1 MNPVIGLDISKGESQ
16 VQAFLDKG
24 KPYRKSF
31 KVSHT
36 LEGLSFLVDFL
47 EEVKRETGKKPPVV
61 LEATGHYHSSV
72 VQYLEDRGYL
82 MIIVNPLISY
92 KAKSSSLRKVK
103 TDAVDAYLLCELF
116 YKEDLEPYKKRGVQ
130 LLNLRN
136 LTRQHENITGVL
148 IQTKLQFQAILDQVF
163 PEYRGVFG
171 DLYSVVSLLT
181 LSEFPSSEDILE
193 ASVETVADKIAELCK
208 SRSYRWANEKAIQL
222 KAAANRN
229 PFEKTVYQ
237 SHILSLGMYIN
248 IILQYKEH
256 LSKLESEIDALAKE
270 VEEYNIIKSI
280 PGIGEKIAA
289 TIISEIGEIDR
300 FTDPKKLV
308 AFAGVDPSVF
318 ESGKF
323 TATKNRI
330 TKRGSSRL
338 RHALY
343 MAVRC
348 AIRDCRRSK
357 TSDEII
363 PRNKKLREFYDKKR
377 EEGKP
382 FKVAVI
388 ACVNKLLHWIFA
400 LLKNR
405 TTFQDID

>member
-1 MNPVIGLDISKGESQ
+1 MFFRGGDLIMNPVIGLDVSKGESQ

-31 KVSHT
+31 SIKHNT
-36 LEGLSFLVDFL
+36 EGLGSLLEFLQ
-47 EEVKRETGKKPPVV
+47 EVESSAGCHQPSVV
-61 LEATGHYHSSV
+61 LESTGHYHFPV
-72 VQYLEDRGYL
+72 IQFLEEQNYVY
-82 MIIVNPLISY
+82 IVVNPLISHR
-92 KAKSSSLRKVK
+92 ARSSSLRKVK
-103 TDAVDAYLLCELF
+103 TDAIDAYLLCELF
-116 YKEDLEPYKKRGVQ
+116 YKEELEPYKKRGIQ

-136 LTRQHENITGVL
+136 LTRQHENITGVM
-148 IQTKLQFQAILDQVF
+148 IQTKLQFQAVLEQVF
-163 PEYRGVFG
+163 PEYKGVFG

-181 LSEFPSSEDILE
+181 LSEFSSSEDILKASEE
-193 ASVETVADKIAELCK
+193 AITDKISEYCK
-208 SRSYRWANEKAIQL
+208 SRSIKWANEKAIQL
-222 KAAANRN
+222 KAAAARN
-229 PFEKTVYQ
+229 PFEKTIYQ

-248 IILQYKEH
+248 ILLQYKEH
-256 LSKLESEIDALAKE
+256 LSKLETEIDALAKE
-270 VEEYNIIKSI
+270 IEEYNIIKSI

-300 FTDPKKLV
+300 FNNPKKLV

-348 AIRDCRRSK
+348 SIRDCRKKK
-357 TSDEII
+357 TTDEII
-363 PRNKKLREFYDKKR
+363 PRNKRMREFYDKKR
-377 EEGKP
+377 G
-382 FKVAVI
+382 
-388 ACVNKLLHWIFA
+388 
-400 LLKNR
+400 
-405 TTFQDID
+405 

>member
-1 MNPVIGLDISKGESQ
+1 MNPVVGLDVSKGESQ
-16 VQAFLDKG
+16 VQAFVDKG
-24 KPYRKSF
+24 KSFRKSF
-31 KVSHT
+31 KVAHT
-36 LEGLSFLVDFL
+36 LEGLALLVEFL
-47 EEVKRETGKKPPVV
+47 EIVQKETGQKPPVI
-61 LEATGHYHSSV
+61 LESTGHYQTAV
-72 VQYLEDRGYL
+72 VQYLEERGYL
-82 MIIVNPLISY
+82 LIIINPLITY
-92 KAKSSSLRKVK
+92 KAKSSNLRKVK
-103 TDAVDAYLLCELF
+103 TDAVDAYHLCELY
-116 YKEDLEPYKKRGVQ
+116 YKEELEPYKKRGIQ

-136 LTRQHENITGVL
+136 LTRQHENITGVM

-181 LSEFPSSEDILE
+181 IKAFPSSEDILE
-193 ASVETVADKIAELCK
+193 ASDETLSNQIKELCK
-208 SRSYRWANEKAIQL
+208 SRSIRWSKEKAL
-222 KAAANRN
+222 KLKKAAARN

-256 LSKLESEIDALAKE
+256 LSTLQSEIDALAKE
-270 VEEYNIIKSI
+270 FEEYNIIKSI

-348 AIRDCRRSK
+348 AIRDCRKSK
-357 TSDEII
+357 TSVEII

-382 FKVAVI
+382 FKVAII

-400 LLKNR
+400 LLRNR
-405 TTFQDID
+405 TTFHDIA

>member
-1 MNPVIGLDISKGESQ
+1 MNPVVGLDVSKGESEIQ
-16 VQAFLDKG
+16 GFLDKG
-24 KPYRKSF
+24 KPFRKNFSIP
-31 KVSHT
+31 HT
-36 LEGLSFLVDFL
+36 LEGLGLLVEFL
-47 EEVKRETGKKPPVV
+47 EEVKRETGQKPPVI
-61 LEATGHYHSSV
+61 LEATGHYQAPV
-72 VQYLEDRGYL
+72 VHYLEQRDFL
-82 MIIVNPLISY
+82 LIIINPLISY
-92 KAKSSSLRKVK
+92 KAKGSSLRKVK
-103 TDAVDAYLLCELF
+103 TDAADAYLLCELF
-116 YKEDLEPYKKRGVQ
+116 YKEELEPYKKRGVQ

-136 LTRQHENITGVL
+136 LTRQHENITGVMM
-148 IQTKLQFQAILDQVF
+148 QTKLQFQAVLEQVF

-181 LSEFPSSEDILE
+181 LVEFPSSEDILATNE
-193 ASVETVADKIAELCK
+193 ETLANKVSELCK
-208 SRSYRWANEKAIQL
+208 SRSIRWAREKATQL
-222 KAAANRN
+222 KAAAARN
-229 PFEKTVYQ
+229 PFQKTVYQ

-270 VEEYNIIKSI
+270 IEEYNIIKSI

-289 TIISEIGEIDR
+289 TILSEIGEIDR
-300 FTDPKKLV
+300 FNNPKKLV

-348 AIRDCRRSK
+348 AIRDCRKKK
-357 TSDEII
+357 TTDEII
-363 PRNKKLREFYDKKR
+363 PRNKRMREFYDKKR

-388 ACVNKLLHWIFA
+388 ACVNKLLHWIYA
-400 LLKNR
+400 LLKSR
-405 TTFQDID
+405 STFLDLA

>member
-1 MNPVIGLDISKGESQ
+1 
-16 VQAFLDKG
+16 
-24 KPYRKSF
+24 
-31 KVSHT
+31 
-36 LEGLSFLVDFL
+36 
-47 EEVKRETGKKPPVV
+47 
-61 LEATGHYHSSV
+61 
-72 VQYLEDRGYL
+72 
-82 MIIVNPLISY
+82 
-92 KAKSSSLRKVK
+92 
-103 TDAVDAYLLCELF
+103 
-116 YKEDLEPYKKRGVQ
+116 
-130 LLNLRN
+130 
-136 LTRQHENITGVL
+136 
-148 IQTKLQFQAILDQVF
+148 
-163 PEYRGVFG
+163 
-171 DLYSVVSLLT
+171 
-181 LSEFPSSEDILE
+181 
-193 ASVETVADKIAELCK
+193 
-208 SRSYRWANEKAIQL
+208 
-222 KAAANRN
+222 
-229 PFEKTVYQ
+229 
-237 SHILSLGMYIN
+237 MYIN

-256 LSKLESEIDALAKE
+256 LSTLESEIDALAKE

-300 FTDPKKLV
+300 FNDPKKLV

-323 TATKNRI
+323 TATRNRI

-348 AIRDCRRSK
+348 AIRDCRKSK

-400 LLKNR
+400 LLKSK
-405 TTFQDID
+405 TTFQDIA

>member
-1 MNPVIGLDISKGESQ
+1 MNPVVGLDISKGESQ
-16 VQAFLDKG
+16 VQAFLDKS
-24 KPYRKSF
+24 KPFGKSF

-36 LEGLSFLVDFL
+36 VEGLSYLVSFL
-47 EEVKRETGKKPPVV
+47 EGVKKESGKKPSII
-61 LEATGHYHSSV
+61 LEATGHYQTPV
-72 VQYLEDRGYL
+72 VHYLEERGYL
-82 MIIVNPLISY
+82 MIIINPLISY
-92 KAKSSSLRKVK
+92 KARGSSL
-103 TDAVDAYLLCELF
+103 
-116 YKEDLEPYKKRGVQ
+116 
-130 LLNLRN
+130 
-136 LTRQHENITGVL
+136 
-148 IQTKLQFQAILDQVF
+148 
-163 PEYRGVFG
+163 
-171 DLYSVVSLLT
+171 
-181 LSEFPSSEDILE
+181 
-193 ASVETVADKIAELCK
+193 LCK
-208 SRSYRWANEKAIQL
+208 SRSIRWAKESAIKL
-222 KAAANRN
+222 KAAAARN

-248 IILQYKEH
+248 MILQYKEH

-270 VEEYNIIKSI
+270 IEESNIIKSI

-308 AFAGVDPSVF
+308 GFAGVDPSVF

-348 AIRDCRRSK
+348 AIRDCRKKK
-357 TSDEII
+357 TTEEII
-363 PRNKKLREFYDKKR
+363 PRNKKMREFYDKKR
-377 EEGKP
+377 GEGKP

-405 TTFQDID
+405 TTFQDIA

>member
-1 MNPVIGLDISKGESQ
+1 MNPVIGLDVSKGESQ

-36 LEGLSFLVDFL
+36 LEGLSLLVDFL
-47 EEVKRETGKKPPVV
+47 EKVKREAGKKPPVV

-82 MIIVNPLISY
+82 MIIINPLISY

-103 TDAVDAYLLCELF
+103 TDVVDAYLLCELF

-193 ASVETVADKIAELCK
+193 ASVETISDKIAQLCK
-208 SRSYRWANEKAIQL
+208 SRSYR
-222 KAAANRN
+222 
-229 PFEKTVYQ
+229 
-237 SHILSLGMYIN
+237 
-248 IILQYKEH
+248 
-256 LSKLESEIDALAKE
+256 
-270 VEEYNIIKSI
+270 
-280 PGIGEKIAA
+280 
-289 TIISEIGEIDR
+289 
-300 FTDPKKLV
+300 
-308 AFAGVDPSVF
+308 
-318 ESGKF
+318 
-323 TATKNRI
+323 
-330 TKRGSSRL
+330 
-338 RHALY
+338 
-343 MAVRC
+343 
-348 AIRDCRRSK
+348 
-357 TSDEII
+357 
-363 PRNKKLREFYDKKR
+363 
-377 EEGKP
+377 
-382 FKVAVI
+382 
-388 ACVNKLLHWIFA
+388 
-400 LLKNR
+400 
-405 TTFQDID
+405 